1 MTSFEVP
8 LKKHDRAA
16 GRFVG
21 RVRRELLK
29 ALDEEKAKSG
39 LNRSKIAEELGVHRS
54 LITRQL
60 NGYADITLSRV
71 AELASVMGRRAELSL
86 PEIQEA
92 KATAKFQTTSS
103 RSGGDDTLTLR
114 QTPLVRWNAR

>member
-1 MTSFEVP
+1 MSFEVP
-8 LKKHDRAA
+8 MKKHDRAA

-29 ALDEEKAKSG
+29 ALDEESARTG
-39 LNRSKIAEELGVHRS
+39 LNRSKIADELGIHRS
-54 LITRQL
+54 VITRQL

-86 PEIQEA
+86 PRIEEV
-92 KATAKFQTTSS
+92 KAPAKFRTQYARLESDAAHMANEQRKS
-103 RSGGDDTLTLR
+103 RWIVG
-114 QTPLVRWNAR
+114 